1 MDSQLPPDSDT
12 SAAPS
17 DLYSLTSV
25 EPLMT
30 REFETRP
37 AQVYERLRNRYGQ
50 VAPVDVFGARAWLI
64 LGFNEVRE
72 VMRDESHWKKDMEN
86 WRALREGRVASDWP
100 LMASQGFGH
109 MLLRDDERHKTTR
122 QAVDMAL
129 KPFQD
134 PGEPQA
140 FALNQA
146 VSRHMDELITF
157 FAEGATSGWVDLC
170 AQVARPLPLM
180 VLNRLFG
187 FPVEQGDDIF
197 MDSWRM
203 VDAGPDA
210 AAAAER
216 LVKATTELAAY
227 KQSHP
232 GDDLTTRLLAA
243 DPPLSV
249 EQVGIELYAILVI
262 MSELVGHSITNS
274 VLEVLTGNS
283 GVRTSLTTGHAD
295 ELVNRVHIASP
306 PWTNCTFRFPVADT
320 DLGNFRLAAGDAV
333 MASIA
338 AAHGDPQFLSA
349 MDHEASKSSRAHLA
363 WGTGVH
369 ACPGRGLA
377 DMMVTT
383 AVSRLFERCD
393 FELGLS
399 VDQLPWRSSTYV
411 RGLRSF
417 PVRFR
422 MREAK
427 NNTARSAPAAG
438 AAGDSTAQEPVAA
451 ATSAEQDRPRSALWR
466 FLASLRRGGQP

>member
-1 MDSQLPPDSDT
+1 
-12 SAAPS
+12 
-17 DLYSLTSV
+17 
-25 EPLMT
+25 MT
-30 REFETRP
+30 RDFETRP
-37 AQVYERLRNRYGQ
+37 ALVYERLRSRYGQ
-50 VAPVDVFGARAWLI
+50 VAPVDVFGARAWLV
-64 LGFNEVRE
+64 LGFREVRE
-72 VMRDESHWKKDMEN
+72 VMRDDTLWKKDMGN
-86 WRALREGRVASDWP
+86 WRALREGRVPSDWP
-100 LMASQGFGH
+100 LMASQDFGH
-109 MLLRDDERHKTTR
+109 MLLRDDERHKRTR
-122 QAVDMAL
+122 QAVDSAL
-129 KPFQD
+129 MPFQD
-134 PGEPQA
+134 PGKPQA
-140 FALNQA
+140 WELDKA
-146 VSRHMDELITF
+146 VSQYMDELITF
-157 FAEGATSGWVDLC
+157 FAEGGTSGWVDLC

-227 KQSHP
+227 KKSHP

-243 DPPLSV
+243 DPLLSV

-274 VLEVLTGNS
+274 VLEVLTGNPS
-283 GVRTSLTTGHAD
+283 VRVSLTTGHGD
-295 ELVNRVHIASP
+295 ELVNRVHLATP

-320 DLGNFRLAAGDAV
+320 VLGDFRLAAGDAV

-338 AAHGDPQFLSA
+338 AAHGDPLFLSA
-349 MDHEASKSSRAHLA
+349 IDQEASKSSRAHLA

-369 ACPGRGLA
+369 QCPGRGLA

-417 PVRFR
+417 PVRFQ
-422 MREAK
+422 MREAMGA
-427 NNTARSAPAAG
+427 TARSAPSAG
-438 AAGDSTAQEPVAA
+438 AATDSTAPEPVAA
-451 ATSAEQDRPRSALWR
+451 ATPAEQDRPRPGLWR
-466 FLASLRRGGQP
+466 FLASLRRGGQS